1 MLTEDKGL
9 FIDNGGQM
17 NFLIEGDN
25 LASLKLLEKTH
36 KNKIDLIYI
45 DPPYNTGNK
54 DFIYDDIFVDS
65 EDSFKHSK
73 WVSFMSER
81 LTIAKKLL
89 SNEGAIF
96 IQIDDNEQ
104 AALKML
110 CDDVFSADNFM
121 GIIIQNKMNAKNDT
135 VNIQKN
141 HEYILAYR
149 KKTLY

>member
-1 MLTEDKGL
+1 
-9 FIDNGGQM
+9 
-17 NFLIEGDN
+17 
-25 LASLKLLEKTH
+25 
-36 KNKIDLIYI
+36 
-45 DPPYNTGNK
+45 
-54 DFIYDDIFVDS
+54 
-65 EDSFKHSK
+65 
-73 WVSFMSER
+73 MSER

-104 AALKML
+104 APLKLL

-141 HEYILAYR
+141 HEYIPCL
-149 KKTLY
+149 